1 MERERE
7 RYKGTLR
14 KSERSREKER
24 IRMRAGE
31 RNREV
36 EKREREVKGHYKGII
51 MRGEREKL
59 VLLRYRG
66 RRRQT
71 EVQEN

>member
-1 MERERE
+1 
-7 RYKGTLR
+7 
-14 KSERSREKER
+14 
-24 IRMRAGE
+24 MRAGE

-36 EKREREVKGHYKGII
+36 EKSEREREVKGHYKGII

>member
-36 EKREREVKGHYKGII
+36 EKSEREREVKGHYKGII
-51 MRGEREKL
+51 MSGEREKL

-66 RRRQT
+66 
-71 EVQEN
+71 